1 MPPTYPLTSLHPELR
16 SPPPPAPEESDAAP
30 APAPV
35 PAPAA
40 SGLTLSNNLKHF
52 SSGLAGGVVSA
63 IVLQPADLLK
73 TRVQQSHSSTLL
85 STVRAIVA
93 DPSPVATLW
102 RGSVPSAIR
111 TGFGSGLYFA
121 SLNALRKS
129 IQPASSS
136 PSSQPAK
143 LSTAANLITGSAAR
157 IFAGFLIMPV
167 TVIKVRYESTFYSY
181 TSLAHATRDIAAR
194 EGLRGFFAGF
204 GATAVRDGPY
214 AGVYVSFY
222 EASKGVFQRL
232 YAGTDPESLTE
243 RGAPESA
250 TLVNLSSG
258 LTAGVLATAV
268 TNPFDALKT
277 RIQLFPETYSNM
289 WVAGRK
295 VIGEEGFRALFDGLG
310 LRMARKALS
319 SAVMWT
325 AYEEGMRRW
334 EIAARRKGSDG
345 AL

>member
-1 MPPTYPLTSLHPELR
+1 MSSSRLEDGRPANSSPASTSL
-16 SPPPPAPEESDAAP
+16 
-30 APAPV
+30 
-35 PAPAA
+35 
-40 SGLTLSNNLKHF
+40 TLANNLKHF

-85 STVRAIVA
+85 STVRSILAS
-93 DPSPVATLW
+93 PSPIATLW
-102 RGSVPSAIR
+102 RGSIPSAIR
-111 TGFGSGLYFA
+111 TGVGSGLYFA
-121 SLNALRKS
+121 SLNVLRKS
-129 IQPASSS
+129 LQPASSS
-136 PSSQPAK
+136 PSSKPSAV
-143 LSTAANLITGSAAR
+143 TNLLTGSAAR
-157 IFAGFLIMPV
+157 VFAGFVMMPI
-167 TVIKVRYESTFYSY
+167 TVIKVRYESTFYAY

-194 EGLRGFFAGF
+194 EGLRGFFAGS

-232 YAGTDPESLTE
+232 YATTSSYSPSVSSLATA
-243 RGAPESA
+243 GGSYESA
-250 TLVNLSSG
+250 TLVNLSAG

-268 TNPFDALKT
+268 TNPFDTLKT
-277 RIQLFPETYSNM
+277 RIQLFPETYTNM

-295 VIGEEGFRALFDGLG
+295 VVGEEGVRALFDGLG
-310 LRMARKALS
+310 LRMGRKALS

-334 EIAARRKGSDG
+334 ALAARRQGSDG
-345 AL
+345 EQ

>member
-1 MPPTYPLTSLHPELR
+1 MSSSSTLEQGRPAN
-16 SPPPPAPEESDAAP
+16 SP
-30 APAPV
+30 
-35 PAPAA
+35 A
-40 SGLTLSNNLKHF
+40 SKSLTLANNLKHF

-85 STVRAIVA
+85 STIRGILAS
-93 DPSPVATLW
+93 PSPIATLW
-102 RGSVPSAIR
+102 RGSIPSAIR
-111 TGFGSGLYFA
+111 TGVGSGLYFA
-121 SLNALRKS
+121 SLNVLRKS
-129 IQPASSS
+129 IQPVSSS
-136 PSSQPAK
+136 PSSKPSAV
-143 LSTAANLITGSAAR
+143 TNLLTGSAAR
-157 IFAGFLIMPV
+157 VFAGFAMMPI
-167 TVIKVRYESTFYSY
+167 TVIKVRYESTFYAY

-232 YAGTDPESLTE
+232 YATTSGGSPVGSLAA
-243 RGAPESA
+243 RDGYESA
-250 TLVNLSSG
+250 TMVNLSAG

-277 RIQLFPETYSNM
+277 RIQLFPETYTNM

-295 VIGEEGFRALFDGLG
+295 VVGEEGARALFDGLG
-310 LRMARKALS
+310 LRMGRKALS

-334 EIAARRKGSDG
+334 ALAARKKGGDG
-345 AL
+345 EL